1 MVEIMCVY
9 IYMSSNYRWWRFRI
23 FLIFLKGTYDVLII
37 ISIIP
42 LRSSLRTA
50 GGSFSAEPSAGT
62 VMCVMC
68 IFLRN
73 TMQTCMFII
82 EVVSEDVCRNHWYP
96 LVKFVWRRSAMI
108 YWKPWPRGVFDI
120 YSNMAYDAGR
130 SERTNTGYLFDP
142 CSDSWFRY
150 SAQHLRSWTE
160 ETV

>member
-1 MVEIMCVY
+1 MVDMY
-9 IYMSSNYRWWRFRI
+9 IYTISSNYRWWRFRI
-23 FLIFLKGTYDVLII
+23 FLIFLKGTYHVLNII
-37 ISIIP
+37 AIIP
-42 LRSSLRTA
+42 LRSSLRTT

-68 IFLRN
+68 IFLRD

-82 EVVSEDVCRNHWYP
+82 GLFQKMFAETTGIHWSNS
-96 LVKFVWRRSAMI
+96 FWRRSAMI

-130 SERTNTGYLFDP
+130 SDRTNTGYLFDP